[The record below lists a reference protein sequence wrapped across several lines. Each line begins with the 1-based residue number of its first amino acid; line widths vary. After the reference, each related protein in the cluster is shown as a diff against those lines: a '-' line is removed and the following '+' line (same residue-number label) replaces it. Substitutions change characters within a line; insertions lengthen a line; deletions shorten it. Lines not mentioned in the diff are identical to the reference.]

1 MRISDWSS
9 DVCSSDLGFAPGR
22 TDSAAP
28 PQHLISPEAGD
39 ALRIVLVDDDDDFRE
54 AIGAEL
60 EDLGFRV
67 TGLPDGPSMLDYFAA
82 GNSSDVVVLD
92 WRLDRKS
99 PRLNSSH

>member
-1 MRISDWSS
+1 MTALIRANAN
-9 DVCSSDLGFAPGR
+9 VPPGFAPGR

-67 TGLPDGPSMLDYFAA
+67 TGLPDGPRAEERRVGKERVRTCRSRWSATHKKKQKRQYI
-82 GNSSDVVVLD
+82 
-92 WRLDRKS
+92 
-99 PRLNSSH
+99 